1 MTTSGTYNFGTSTEA
16 QDVIVEAYERIGRQM
31 GTLSENDL
39 DSARRSMMMM
49 FADWAN
55 KGPNLWEVE
64 LVALPLSNGV
74 ASYELDARTIYITQA
89 ATRTTSGTTNT
100 DLVIYG
106 ISRAEYLAQPNK
118 AQTAQRP
125 TQFYLQRTNPPV
137 LYLWPVPDNDNVTLL
152 YYRMTMQQDVGKY
165 TNTVDAPQRWLE
177 AIAAG
182 LAARLA
188 VKFAPDRAAALDA
201 QAARSYGTAVGED
214 RERVPMR
221 ISPDFTGGR
230 YL

>member
-1 MTTSGTYNFGTSTEA
+1 MTTSGTYSFGTNTEA
-16 QDVIVEAYERIGRQM
+16 VDIIVEAWERCGRVVS
-31 GTLSENDL
+31 TLSDNDM
-39 DSARRSMMMM
+39 DSARRSLSHL
-49 FADWAN
+49 FAEWAN

-64 LVALPLSNGV
+64 LVALPLTANV

-89 ATRTTSGTTNT
+89 ATRTTSGGRNT
-100 DLVIYG
+100 DLIIYG

-137 LYLWPVPDNDNVTLL
+137 LYLWPVPDNSNVTLL
-152 YYRMTMQQDVGKY
+152 YYRMTMQQDIGKY
-165 TNTVDAPQRWLE
+165 TNTVDAPQRWMD
-177 AIAAG
+177 AIASG

-188 VKFAPDRAAALDA
+188 VKFAPDRLQVLKMEAAEAYA
-201 QAARSYGTAVGED
+201 TAARED

>member
-1 MTTSGTYNFGTSTEA
+1 MTTSGTYNFGASTEA
-16 QDVIVEAYERIGRQM
+16 QDVIIEAFERIGRQM
-31 GTLSENDL
+31 GSLSENDM
-39 DSARRSMMMM
+39 DSARRSMMLM

-64 LVALPLSNGV
+64 LVALPLTAGV

-100 DLVIYG
+100 DLIIYG

-118 AQTAQRP
+118 AQLAQRP

-137 LYLWPVPDNDNVTLL
+137 LYLWPVPDNSGVTLL
-152 YYRMTMQQDVGKY
+152 YYRMTMQQDVGQY

-182 LAARLA
+182 LAARLS
-188 VKFAPDRAAALDA
+188 VKFAPDRLPVLSPLAEKAYATAA
-201 QAARSYGTAVGED
+201 GED
-214 RERVPMR
+214 RERVPLR